1 MASHVLHTN
10 SKWAHLEGH
19 RTATTVNNA
28 IRKTATEQNLID
40 ASISFLEGQEKQLYA
55 WVGESNY
62 EGFINKLR
70 EEFAKHGNDVQVFQ
84 NMKKQSLNLIIRV
97 NSLFSTLSPGQE
109 IHLRFSQIPTITING
124 KQVEEWLE
132 QEGFKVE
139 KLSGKLDISFNY
151 EIGQIKRLMN
161 ALGGYNFNPESKNS
175 RAVSKHFD
183 DFLKQECFSG
193 KTKIGEFVVGSH
205 SNQVDLSEHLKEKK
219 SPFSYKKE
227 NIDEALQGKNSGGL
241 EEIRQAIR
249 ETHGILK
256 ELCAAGTPILQRSFD
271 RAWNAKIGSN
281 WANADRETL
290 KNFLFLSK
298 GKNASG
304 IAGAIQE
311 MFTAMI
317 SEYLNL
323 TIAEK
328 FFSGPVADIL
338 GNLPIGESSEQPKS
352 DVEILKT
359 IGIQVKAYN
368 QNSLIDGKGQS
379 QMGDGSFLQLAKK
392 GKTSAMDANVHPIG
406 LDKNLA
412 GHGLYNFGDAIVQ
425 CCFNSDNGDLKD
437 LTDTIDEVL
446 LAQAMNLTTNSKE
459 VDFQIGNTVAFYFLD
474 AQYLVPG
481 SVLLKRLQ
489 PVSGPTDIQHAVD
502 ITGITGYNDAY
513 FELDDG
519 DGEPNFSKYWT
530 ALTIPPLGASSWI
543 PTEDNRSE
551 YTDLYTKDVSIHIYF
566 EYQFMYDANY
576 SIYLAK

>member
-10 SKWAHLEGH
+10 SKWVHQEGH
-19 RTATTVNNA
+19 RTATNVNNK
-28 IRKTATEQNLID
+28 IRKAATEQNLID
-40 ASISFLEGQEKQLYA
+40 TSISFLEGQEKQLYA
-55 WVGESNY
+55 WVGESDY
-62 EGFINKLR
+62 TSFINKLR
-70 EEFAKHGNDVQVFQ
+70 QEFAKHGNDVEVFQ
-84 NMKKQSLNLIIRV
+84 NMKKQGLNLIIHV
-97 NSLFSTLSPGQE
+97 NSLFSALSQGQE
-109 IHLRFSQIPTITING
+109 VHLRFSQVPTITING
-124 KQVEEWLE
+124 KQVEAWLE

-161 ALGGYNFNPESKNS
+161 ALGGYNFDPESKNS
-175 RAVSKHFD
+175 RAVSRHFD
-183 DFLKQECFSG
+183 DFLREECFSG
-193 KTKIGEFVVGSH
+193 GIKIGEFIVGSH
-205 SNQVDLSEHLKEKK
+205 SNQVDLSEHLEEKK

-227 NIDEALQGKNSGGL
+227 NIDKALRGENSGGL
-241 EEIRQAIR
+241 EEIRQAIK

-256 ELCAAGTPILQRSFD
+256 ELCTAGTPILQRSFD

-281 WANADRETL
+281 WANANRETL

-311 MFTAMI
+311 LFVAMV

-328 FFSGPVADIL
+328 HFSGPVVDIL

-359 IGIQVKAYN
+359 IGVQVKAYN
-368 QNSLIDGKGQS
+368 QNSLIDGRGNA
-379 QMGDGSFLQLAKK
+379 QMNDGSFLQLVEK
-392 GKTSAMDANVHPIG
+392 GKASVMDANVHPIG

-437 LTDTIDEVL
+437 LTNTIDEVL
-446 LAQAMNLTTNSKE
+446 LAQAMNLTTNPKE
-459 VDFQIGNTVAFYFLD
+459 VDSQIGNTVAFYFLD

-481 SVLLKRLQ
+481 SVLLRRLQ
-489 PVSGPTDIQHAVD
+489 PVYGPTDTRHVVN
-502 ITGITGYNDAY
+502 ITGMTGYNDAY

-530 ALTIPPLGASSWI
+530 TSVVPPVNASSWN
-543 PTEDNRSE
+543 PTEYNRTK
-551 YTDLYTKDVSIHIYF
+551 YTDLYTNDVSIHVYF